1 MRRAGALLLV
11 ALAALVVM
19 GILVVGAPPVCGQV
33 APTGGLK
40 EPDAATL
47 KCVNGND
54 SCDNMF

>member
-1 MRRAGALLLV
+1 
-11 ALAALVVM
+11 M